1 MLGNDWLADVT
12 SGRHNLL
19 GVHLITGQIQNFN
32 KNHKIRLLSK
42 PNTVNKTYQLQST
55 PTRNFNLPL
64 ATEKEEQRNR
74 RKRKRSCLLLYS
86 PPLPLSSWTI
96 WSIIMKL
103 KLEDDH
109 CPMCQNKESTQISPP
124 DQQTP

>member
-1 MLGNDWLADVT
+1 MLGNDWSADDT

-19 GVHLITGQIQNFN
+19 GVHLITGEVEYEIYSYN
-32 KNHKIRLLSK
+32 IRLLSK

-74 RKRKRSCLLLYS
+74 RRKRKRFVNFGLRTTAQGHLQ
-86 PPLPLSSWTI
+86 
-96 WSIIMKL
+96 SI
-103 KLEDDH
+103 
-109 CPMCQNKESTQISPP
+109 
-124 DQQTP
+124 

>member
-1 MLGNDWLADVT
+1 MKIYAAPKLI
-12 SGRHNLL
+12 HN
-19 GVHLITGQIQNFN
+19 IN

-74 RKRKRSCLLLYS
+74 RRRRKGFVNIRLRILLLKD
-86 PPLPLSSWTI
+86 TFNQF
-96 WSIIMKL
+96 KL
-103 KLEDDH
+103 MRQHRDPRLKPRTE
-109 CPMCQNKESTQISPP
+109 T
-124 DQQTP
+124 